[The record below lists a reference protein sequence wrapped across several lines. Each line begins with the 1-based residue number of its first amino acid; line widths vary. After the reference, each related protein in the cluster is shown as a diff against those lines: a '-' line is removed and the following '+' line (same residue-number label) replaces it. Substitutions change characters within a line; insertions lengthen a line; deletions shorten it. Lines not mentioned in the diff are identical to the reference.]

1 MYAMITVTME
11 IPEITQDIKNLLTPE
26 AVDKMLLEAALVQT
40 SMMADRVH
48 IQGKD
53 SFNGAIGTYSEGYMN
68 VRTGKVPAEDGRRYN
83 RGSSTKVIL
92 SLSRQMENDLG
103 AMPLPDGFGVGYNNP
118 ENYRKAKEL
127 QDIKYKKPIWL
138 QTPQEEKAVK
148 DRILKYI
155 DNAIRG

>member
-11 IPEITQDIKNLLTPE
+11 LPEITQDIQRLLTPE
-26 AVDKMLLEAALVQT
+26 VVDKMLIEAALVQQ
-40 SMMADRVH
+40 SQMANRVH

-53 SFNGAIGTYSEGYMN
+53 SFNNGIGTYAPSYMK
-68 VRTGKVPAEDGRRYN
+68 VRTGEVPAMDGRRYN

-103 AMPLPDGFGVGYNNP
+103 VMPLPNGWGVGYNNP

-127 QDIKYKKPIWL
+127 QDLKYKKPIWL
-138 QTPQEEKAVK
+138 QTAQEEKAVK

-155 DNAIRG
+155 DDAIRG